1 MHPRMHHLSTGNTF
15 IQLGKN
21 KANRKFVHH
30 NPYESFPTTML
41 VKQSSNSDSNIEE
54 EDFLT

>member
-1 MHPRMHHLSTGNTF
+1 MHHLSTGNTF

-21 KANRKFVHH
+21 KANNRKFVHH

-41 VKQSSNSDSNIEE
+41 IKQSSNSDSNIEE